1 MFTQKT
7 RKELIEDVKFIYCNT
22 RHYKWWFMSRKK
34 LERLFNQWL
43 TIATDI
49 NNSIVNEN

>member
-1 MFTQKT
+1 MKT

-22 RHYKWWFMSRKK
+22 RHYKWWFISRKK

-43 TIATDI
+43 TIATDT
-49 NNSIVNEN
+49 NNSIVNEREEI

>member
-1 MFTQKT
+1 MKT
-7 RKELIEDVKFIYCNT
+7 RKQLLADVKFIYCNT
-22 RHYKWWFMSRKK
+22 SNYKWLFVSRKK

-49 NNSIVNEN
+49 NNSIVNEKEKK